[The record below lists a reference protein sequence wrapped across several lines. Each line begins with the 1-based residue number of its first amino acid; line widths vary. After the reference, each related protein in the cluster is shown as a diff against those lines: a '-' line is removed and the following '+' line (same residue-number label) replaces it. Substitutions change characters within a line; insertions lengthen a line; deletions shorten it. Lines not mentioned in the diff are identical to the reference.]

1 MDVPWKIRRAR
12 IADTDHIARIEARS
26 FTDPWPREGVRAVLS
41 SRTVTAFVAES
52 DAHVVGYA
60 IARDAAGVAEI
71 LDLAIS
77 PEWRRAG
84 VATALLCELLATLE
98 RGGVTEVFLEVRESN
113 RAARALY
120 LAHGFSPAGRRSR
133 YYRKPVEDAMLLKR
147 GGPAHASGRP
157 K

>member
-1 MDVPWKIRRAR
+1 MDVPWRIRRAR
-12 IADTDHIARIEARS
+12 IADTDHVAQIEAQS

-52 DAHVVGYA
+52 GTRVIAYA

-71 LDLAIS
+71 LDLAVS
-77 PEWRRAG
+77 PEFRRAG
-84 VATALLCELLATLE
+84 VATALLCKLIETLE
-98 RGGVTEVFLEVRESN
+98 RGGVRDIFLEVRESN

-120 LAHGFSPAGRRSR
+120 MAHGFSAAGRRPR

-147 GGPAHASGRP
+147 GGPAHASERAE
-157 K
+157 

>member
-41 SRTVTAFVAES
+41 SRTVTALVAES
-52 DAHVVGYA
+52 NARVIGYA

-84 VATALLCELLATLE
+84 VATALLSDLLAKLE
-98 RGGVTEVFLEVRESN
+98 RGGITEVFLEVRESN
-113 RAARALY
+113 RGARALY
-120 LAHGFSPAGRRSR
+120 LAHGFNLAGRRPR
-133 YYRKPVEDAMLLKR
+133 YYRKPVEDALLLKL
-147 GGPAHASGRP
+147 GGPAHASERAE
-157 K
+157 

>member
-1 MDVPWKIRRAR
+1 MDVPWKLRRAR
-12 IADTDHIARIEARS
+12 IADADHIAQIEARS
-26 FTDPWPREGVRAVLS
+26 FTDPWPREGVQTVLS
-41 SRTVTAFVAES
+41 SRTVTAYVAES
-52 DAHVVGYA
+52 SAHVIGYA

-84 VATALLCELLATLE
+84 VATALLCALIATLE
-98 RGGVTEVFLEVRESN
+98 QGGVTEVFLEVRESN

-133 YYRKPVEDAMLLKR
+133 YYRKPVEDAVLLKR
-147 GGPAHASGRP
+147 SGPAHASKRP
-157 K
+157 R